1 MLFRAAFAMVLLALA
16 GPAFADGAVLSKMTK
31 DDKAR
36 LDNFDAT
43 RAKAIAEARATGS
56 RQDIAVLDKVLAGEP
71 LGLRDAGLAGDW
83 RCRTIKLGGMEPQ
96 LVVYGWFKCGIFEDG
111 AGLWLDKTTGSQ
123 RTRGLFYDD
132 GDTRMIYLGKLHYGY
147 EKPGLYGQDPTRD
160 QVAYAFR
167 VGPKRMR
174 LEFPA
179 PQYESLL
186 DIMEL
191 ERP

>member
-1 MLFRAAFAMVLLALA
+1 MLFRAAFALALLALA
-16 GPAFADGAVLSKMTK
+16 GPALADGAVLSTITK

-36 LDNFDAT
+36 LENFDAT
-43 RAKAIAEARATGS
+43 RAKAIAEARAEGS
-56 RQDIAVLDKVLAGEP
+56 AQDLAVLDRVLAGKP
-71 LGLRDAGLAGDW
+71 LDLRNAGLDGDW
-83 RCRTIKLGGMEPQ
+83 RCRTIKLGGMAPK
-96 LVVYGWFKCGIFEDG
+96 LVVYGWFKCRIHQDD

-123 RTRGLFYDD
+123 RTHGQFYDD

-147 EKPGLYGQDPTRD
+147 EKPGRYGQDPTRN

-167 VGPKRMR
+167 VGPKRLR

-186 DIMEL
+186 DIMEF

>member
-1 MLFRAAFAMVLLALA
+1 MKIRAALALLLVCLA
-16 GPAFADGAVLSKMTK
+16 APALADGAVLSKMTK
-31 DDKAR
+31 EDHAR
-36 LDNFDAT
+36 LDAFDAT
-43 RAKAIAEARATGS
+43 RAKAIAEARAEGAAA
-56 RQDIAVLDKVLAGEP
+56 DVAILDKVLAGKP
-71 LGLRDAGLAGDW
+71 LPLREYDFEEDW
-83 RCRTIKLGGMEPQ
+83 RCRTIKLGGMAPK
-96 LVVYGWFKCGIFEDG
+96 LVVYGWFKCRFHGDD
-111 AGLWLDKTTGSQ
+111 AGLWLDKLTGSQ

-147 EKPGLYGQDPTRD
+147 EKSGLYGDDATRN
-160 QVAYAFR
+160 QIAYAYR
-167 VGPKRMR
+167 VGKNRAR

>member
-1 MLFRAAFAMVLLALA
+1 MLFRAAFALALLALA
-16 GPAFADGAVLSKMTK
+16 GPALADGAVLSTITK

-36 LDNFDAT
+36 LENFDAT
-43 RAKAIAEARATGS
+43 RAKAIAEARAEGS
-56 RQDIAVLDKVLAGEP
+56 AQDLAVLDRVLAGKP
-71 LGLRDAGLAGDW
+71 LDLRNAGLDGDW
-83 RCRTIKLGGMEPQ
+83 RCRTIKLGGMAPK
-96 LVVYGWFKCGIFEDG
+96 LVVYGWFKCRIHQDD

-123 RTRGLFYDD
+123 RTHGQFYDD

-147 EKPGLYGQDPTRD
+147 EKPGRYGQDPTRN

-167 VGPKRMR
+167 VGPKRLR

-186 DIMEL
+186 DIMEF
-191 ERP
+191 EQP